1 MTLIIFVLHNLIQI
15 YLFIVLIACVLSF
28 LPLNMN
34 NNFIRKVVEVI
45 RNMTEPVFAMVRKY
59 IPTNVGMFDFSPIVV
74 LFGLQLLDIL
84 ILNLARYI

>member
-34 NNFIRKVVEVI
+34 NNFIRKAVEVI